1 MQNHGVCE
9 GLHVGVTQ
17 RPPSRMLHPT
27 ALSSLTAQGLLMLG
41 TSPKPHLFAGEWR
54 PPLPKEEVDKVVATE
69 SLLAS
74 STGRVLGRRS
84 GRPRW
89 EPELKHTQ
97 LHHLHEWC
105 RPSPT

>member
-17 RPPSRMLHPT
+17 RPPLTH
-27 ALSSLTAQGLLMLG
+27 ALPDSTELTHCTGAAHAG
-41 TSPKPHLFAGEWR
+41 PPPEPHLFAGEWR

-84 GRPRW
+84 GRPRL